1 MDTTGQV
8 DTMKTRIV
16 LSALGVLFLAACGGG
31 RSAMPNAGGNPR
43 AASPRDSA
51 QRELFDAYRGAQMP
65 SVYALIGARER
76 LKLTSRQ
83 VTALDSIA
91 EAAREVNRP
100 LTDSLRSL
108 TNSGNGGPIRQ
119 PRGEFQ
125 TQRFIPALRRIAE
138 NNRLALAQVQA
149 VLTPEQRTGVC
160 ALAREQRE
168 QRFGEGARRGGGGR
182 GGGGSRGGMRGG
194 MRGGDMP
201 VAGDTIRGP
210 GGRAGVGGWPWCTAP
225 GRNPTS
231 PDSARASAAALRS

>member
-1 MDTTGQV
+1 
-8 DTMKTRIV
+8 MKTRIV
-16 LSALGVLFLAACGGG
+16 LAASAALLAACGGG
-31 RSAMPNAGGNPR
+31 PAPAPQAGGNPR
-43 AASPRDSA
+43 PMSARDSA
-51 QRELFDAYRGAQMP
+51 QRELFEAYRAAQMP

-76 LKLTSRQ
+76 LRLTSPQ

-91 EAAREVNRP
+91 EAARELNRP

-125 TQRFIPALRRIAE
+125 SARFIPALRCIAE
-138 NNRLALAQVQA
+138 NNRHALAQIQA

-168 QRFGEGARRGGGGR
+168 QRYGDGARRGGGRRSGGRGGGGR
-182 GGGGSRGGMRGG
+182 GGMRDGVGGGR
-194 MRGGDMP
+194 MP

-210 GGRAGVGGWPWCTAP
+210 GGRAGVGGWPWCPAGPVRGPAP
-225 GRNPTS
+225 A
-231 PDSARASAAALRS
+231 DSARG